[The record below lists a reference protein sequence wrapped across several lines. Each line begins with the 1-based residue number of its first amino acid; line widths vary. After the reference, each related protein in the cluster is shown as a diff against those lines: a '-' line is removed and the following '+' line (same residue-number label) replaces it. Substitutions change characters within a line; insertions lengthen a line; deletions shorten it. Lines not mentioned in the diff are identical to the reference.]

1 MKKLGIFMVVVMIA
15 VFVMSCNTSQSA
27 ISDLESLV
35 EKVEKNRKE
44 YTEEDWTSVMKE
56 YSTINESLKENEY
69 TEEEL
74 KEIGRL
80 KGRYVGLLTK
90 SAMKVAGSQ
99 LKTLLKQFEGG
110 MEGLGEELG
119 TSSKELEGVAEGL
132 EEEMESLEEVME
144 GFAKSLEEGL
154 KGFIDAFEE

>member
-1 MKKLGIFMVVVMIA
+1 MKKLRIFMVVVMIA
-15 VFVMSCNTSQSA
+15 VFVMACNTSQSA

-110 MEGLGEELG
+110 MEGLSEELG
-119 TSSKELEGVAEGL
+119 ASSKELEGVAEGL
-132 EEEMESLEEVME
+132 VEEMESLEEVME

>member
-1 MKKLGIFMVVVMIA
+1 MKKLRIFMVVVMIA
-15 VFVMSCNTSQSA
+15 VFVMACNTSQSA

-110 MEGLGEELG
+110 MEGLSEELG
-119 TSSKELEGVAEGL
+119 ASSKELEGVAEGL